1 MNFYEQEMRKM
12 FENKQSITDKV
23 FVGKT
28 MIAKLDD
35 SKILKLEFTT
45 SIEANKYTAIM
56 VSIINRNEGVVD
68 RETIKFSDVIG
79 MYKRGNGYDEIC
91 PHMWEYRGEAEWYTK
106 ISNPQKEEIANKVM
120 EYASMYQDV
129 GIGHRNMFL

>member
-28 MIAKLDD
+28 MLAKLDD
-35 SKILKLEFTT
+35 NKVLKLEFTT
-45 SIEANKYTAIM
+45 INEANKYRAIA

-68 RETIKFSDVIG
+68 REIIKFSDVIG
-79 MYKRGNGYDEIC
+79 MYNRGDGYE
-91 PHMWEYRGEAEWYTK
+91 K
-106 ISNPQKEEIANKVM
+106 ISPYMQV
-120 EYASMYQDV
+120 
-129 GIGHRNMFL
+129 FLVLFQV